1 MMQLEVHLEV
11 LLEVYSNKDIII
23 ITNSNYMDLSEIV
36 KAAENDNNSHILNLT
51 TVKIHK
57 MKNNILN
64 EIQLTKVE
72 KMEMMKKLKKYRYV
86 DELKHGGYIR
96 WINITQPDHLF
107 LTNGAIFCDFKINDG
122 GVMIIYKNF
131 YGKTY
136 EFKMEESIIF
146 QKLSYQEEVLLKV
159 MDKLNG

>member
-1 MMQLEVHLEV
+1 
-11 LLEVYSNKDIII
+11 
-23 ITNSNYMDLSEIV
+23 MDLEEII

-51 TVKIHK
+51 TLSIHK

-64 EIQLTKVE
+64 ELQLTKVE
-72 KMEMMKKLKKYRYV
+72 KMEIMKKIKKYRYV
-86 DELKHGGYIR
+86 DQMNELKYGGFIR
-96 WINITQPDHLF
+96 WINITNPENLF
-107 LTNGAIFCDFKINDG
+107 LTNGAIFCDFKINDN
-122 GVMIIYKNF
+122 GVMILYKNF

-136 EFKMEESIIF
+136 EFKMEECIIF

>member
-1 MMQLEVHLEV
+1 M
-11 LLEVYSNKDIII
+11 NNDKKDDSGHIIAN
-23 ITNSNYMDLSEIV
+23 ITHNINDKSYILANSYIDYNNY
-36 KAAENDNNSHILNLT
+36 HILNLS

-64 EIQLTKVE
+64 EIQLSIVE
-72 KMEMMKKLKKYRYV
+72 KMEMMKKLINYSYV
-86 DELKHGGYIR
+86 DQMNELKQGGYIR
-96 WINITQPDHLF
+96 WINIKEPDNLF
-107 LTNGAIFCDFKINDG
+107 LTNGAIFCDFRINDS